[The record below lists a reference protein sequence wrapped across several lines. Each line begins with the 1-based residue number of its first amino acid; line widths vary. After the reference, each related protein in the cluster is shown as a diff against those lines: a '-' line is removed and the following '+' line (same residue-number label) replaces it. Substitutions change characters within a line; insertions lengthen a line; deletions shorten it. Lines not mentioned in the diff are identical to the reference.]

1 MPHKYFSGWF
11 GVAGRAV
18 AGYAGWMGLTMAE
31 RKAVTKQLARTYRA
45 GDRVRKGRILDEVV
59 ELTGWHRDYARAV
72 LRHALDPPGPRPV
85 RAGRAPVYGA
95 DLQPGLVQCWAVLR
109 APAGRLLAAEMPEL
123 VPMLRD
129 EGALQVTDPQAA
141 LLARMSAATID
152 RRLAGERAKLLPR
165 GRSHTKPG
173 SLLKSQIPIRTWA
186 QWDDAVPGFVEID
199 LVGHEGSNNSGQFC
213 FTLTVTDIATG
224 WTVNRSVPNRAQKH
238 VFAALQHVLSVFPFP
253 VIGIDSDNGSEFI
266 NNHLFDFCLEHHIT
280 FTRSRSGNKNDGA
293 HVEQKNW
300 ARVRELVGYLRYD
313 TAAELELLNQVW
325 ELDRI
330 FTNYLL
336 PQQKLIAK
344 VRVGAKVTKKHDAP
358 ATPHRRTKADPGV
371 SPMAVLRMDTEYKK
385 IRPAALSRQ
394 ILSLT
399 GRLETLATAKQP
411 APVKPPVNE
420 DWNRRPNRRYSNEAT
435 NAPSRRY

>member
-1 MPHKYFSGWF
+1 
-11 GVAGRAV
+11 
-18 AGYAGWMGLTMAE
+18 MAE
-31 RKAVTKQLARTYRA
+31 RKAVTKQLARSYRA
-45 GDRVRKGRILDEVV
+45 GDRIRKGRILDEVV

-72 LRHALDPPGPRPV
+72 LRHALDPPRPRPV
-85 RAGRAPVYGA
+85 RPGRAPVYGA
-95 DLQPGLVQCWAVLR
+95 DLQQALVLCWAVLR
-109 APAGRLLAAEMPEL
+109 APAGRLLAAELPEL
-123 VPMLRD
+123 VPLLRA
-129 EGALQVTDPQAA
+129 EEALQVTDAQAA

-199 LVGHEGSNNSGQFC
+199 LVSHEGANSSGQFC

-238 VFAALQHVLSVFPFP
+238 VFAALQHAISVFPFP
-253 VIGIDSDNGSEFI
+253 VIGIDSDNGGEFI
-266 NNHLFDFCLEHHIT
+266 NNQLFDFCQDQRIT
-280 FTRSRSGNKNDGA
+280 FTRSRPYNKNDGA

-300 ARVRELVGYLRYD
+300 SRVRELVGYLRYD
-313 TAAELELLNQVW
+313 TPAELELLNQIW

-336 PQQKLIAK
+336 PQQKLVSK
-344 VRVGAKVTKKHDAP
+344 VRVGAKVSKRHDAP
-358 ATPHRRTKADPGV
+358 ATAHRRTAAAPNV
-371 SPMAVLRMDTEYKK
+371 SPMALIRMNTEYQKV
-385 IRPAALSRQ
+385 RPAALSRQ

-399 GRLETLATAKQP
+399 RRLETLSTAKQP
-411 APVKPPVNE
+411 APLKPPVNE
-420 DWNRRPNRRYSNEAT
+420 DWNRRPNRRFSNDAT
-435 NAPSRRY
+435 YAPSRRY